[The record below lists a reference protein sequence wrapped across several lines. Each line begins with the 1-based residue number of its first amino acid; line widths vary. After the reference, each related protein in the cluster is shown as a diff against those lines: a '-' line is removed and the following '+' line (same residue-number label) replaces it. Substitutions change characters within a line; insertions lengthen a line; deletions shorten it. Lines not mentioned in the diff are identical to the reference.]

1 MKNERIYGYVRV
13 SSQSQNEDRQMR
25 ALLEFG
31 VEEDKIICDK
41 KSGKDLER
49 DGYLFLKHHIL
60 RPGDTLVIK
69 ELDRLSRNKKDIK
82 EELKYFNQNHIRIK
96 VLDIPTTLFDFPEEQ
111 KWVMNMINNILIEVI
126 SSIAESE
133 RIKIRQRQR
142 EGIDAA
148 LQKGVKLGRVPL
160 SKPDNWEAVM
170 QRVENQEITAVEAMR
185 ILNMKKSSYYKMR
198 KRYPS
203 Q

>member
-69 ELDRLSRNKKDIK
+69 ELDRQRISKKNWNISIRTIFGSKSWIYQPHCLIFRKNRN
-82 EELKYFNQNHIRIK
+82 
-96 VLDIPTTLFDFPEEQ
+96 
-111 KWVMNMINNILIEVI
+111 
-126 SSIAESE
+126 
-133 RIKIRQRQR
+133 
-142 EGIDAA
+142 G
-148 LQKGVKLGRVPL
+148 
-160 SKPDNWEAVM
+160 
-170 QRVENQEITAVEAMR
+170 
-185 ILNMKKSSYYKMR
+185 
-198 KRYPS
+198 
-203 Q
+203 

>member
-69 ELDRLSRNKKDIK
+69 ELDRLSRN
-82 EELKYFNQNHIRIK
+82 IRTIFGSK
-96 VLDIPTTLFDFPEEQ
+96 SWIYQPHC
-111 KWVMNMINNILIEVI
+111 LIF
-126 SSIAESE
+126 
-133 RIKIRQRQR
+133 
-142 EGIDAA
+142 
-148 LQKGVKLGRVPL
+148 
-160 SKPDNWEAVM
+160 
-170 QRVENQEITAVEAMR
+170 
-185 ILNMKKSSYYKMR
+185 R
-198 KRYPS
+198 KNRNG
-203 Q
+203 